1 MDEVKVGNAVSKVDR
16 RTKEYR
22 DSQKTELEG
31 GGMASEEGS
40 SEVDYD
46 LCNDPHGI
54 GCRRPLPPLDSGG
67 KRTSIMS
74 EPCRECVFRN
84 F

>member
-1 MDEVKVGNAVSKVDR
+1 MDEVKVDR

-22 DSQKTELEG
+22 ESLKSDGETSGKVVQ
-31 GGMASEEGS
+31 
-40 SEVDYD
+40 VDYD
-46 LCNDPHGI
+46 LCNDPHGV
-54 GCRRPLPPLDSGG
+54 GCRNPLPPLDSGG
-67 KRTSIMS
+67 KRTSVMS